1 MGISIFQITY
11 FFTSPLSVLI
21 QDNILKILPV
31 IITVTGLS
39 AIFILFH
46 LKYKTRNLVLQKK
59 IVWEKDLELSKIKSH
74 MNDLEVRHR
83 TITDSLNYASRIQQ
97 AMLPSEK
104 YFKKYFDKSF
114 ILHMPKDILSG
125 DFYWIEKRD
134 DKIFV
139 AAGDCT
145 GHGVPGALMSMMGHD
160 MLEKAINVDRMVHPS
175 HILDAMNEWIGKTF
189 NCEKNNNSEIHDGI
203 DLGLCVVDLKRQYV
217 EFAGALSRLYI
228 IRNNSIHEI
237 KGDRFSLGS
246 LPPWASYRNA
256 SFDLLPDDTIYLF
269 SDGYPDQFGGSEN
282 KKFKY
287 RRFRCLLNT
296 INNFDLDDQKM
307 ILKENIVTWKGI
319 NPQVDD
325 ILVVGFKPLN

>member
-1 MGISIFQITY
+1 
-11 FFTSPLSVLI
+11 
-21 QDNILKILPV
+21 
-31 IITVTGLS
+31 
-39 AIFILFH
+39 
-46 LKYKTRNLVLQKK
+46 
-59 IVWEKDLELSKIKSH
+59 

-269 SDGYPDQFGGSEN
+269 SDGYPDQFGGSDARGSL
-282 KKFKY
+282 
-287 RRFRCLLNT
+287 RRNVEPQHRQSPLFRT
-296 INNFDLDDQKM
+296 HPPHPVRFDTRRDLVGCGIHGTQARFEFPLAQPSDQEV
-307 ILKENIVTWKGI
+307 LERPNE
-319 NPQVDD
+319 
-325 ILVVGFKPLN
+325 LGFPVQTQRPRPR